1 MNAEMLIMCLVIPA
15 LILLVFL
22 LFRLILEDMKS
33 GRRYR
38 DAEACTG
45 IVMEQ
50 MEDYQISAYGS
61 GGTGTHTRTYRQYK
75 IQYVLNGTVYYGVL
89 RTKEK
94 NLAPGSPVNVK
105 YAYNERTGQPQILDP
120 SRGDRVRELG
130 IGAALGVI
138 LTIILI
144 FLKSKGLM

>member
-1 MNAEMLIMCLVIPA
+1 
-15 LILLVFL
+15 
-22 LFRLILEDMKS
+22 MKS

-38 DAEACTG
+38 DAAACTG

-50 MEDYQISAYGS
+50 IEDYQISAYGS
-61 GGTGTHTRTYRQYK
+61 GGTGTHTRIYRQYK
-75 IQYVLNGTVYYGVL
+75 IEYVLNGTVHYGVL

-94 NLAPGSPVNVK
+94 NLAPGSQVNVK

-120 SRGDRVRELG
+120 SRGDRVKELG
-130 IGAALGVI
+130 IGAALGAI
-138 LTIILI
+138 LTIILM

>member
-1 MNAEMLIMCLVIPA
+1 MCLVIPA
-15 LILLVFL
+15 LIILVFL
-22 LFRLILEDMKS
+22 LSRLILADMKS

-38 DAEACTG
+38 DAAACTG

-50 MEDYQISAYGS
+50 IEDYQISAYGS
-61 GGTGTHTRTYRQYK
+61 GGTGTHTRIYRQYK
-75 IQYVLNGTVYYGVL
+75 IEYVLNGTVHYGVL

-94 NLAPGSPVNVK
+94 NLAPGSQVNVK

-120 SRGDRVRELG
+120 SRGDRVMELG
-130 IGAALGVI
+130 IGAVLGVI
-138 LTIILI
+138 LTIILM